1 MAKKN
6 DDNKIIT
13 LLVHLHE
20 NALIE
25 SILGVSPSFW
35 PDLSQP
41 LPIPSKSK
49 HQPSSSHLQ
58 RINAGFQSK

>member
-6 DDNKIIT
+6 HDNKIIT

-25 SILGVSPSFW
+25 SIQEVSPSFW
-35 PDLSQP
+35 SDLSQP

-49 HQPSSSHLQ
+49 HQPSSSHLL
-58 RINAGFQSK
+58 RINDGFQSK